1 MSHYENLSSYCFWS
15 KALGT
20 VEVSDV
26 DPVVK
31 INTKFKIGREEKVV
45 SAGSCFAQRISSYL
59 ANNGFNY
66 KIYESAH
73 PILGEDTAKQFNY
86 NIYSARYGNIY
97 TARQLLQLFKRA
109 FGLFEHKSDYWI
121 DKKNNFVD
129 PFRPFIQPN
138 GFNSSEEVVL
148 DRVQH
153 LKCVR
158 EMFQDM
164 DYFIFTLGLTECWIS
179 NEDGVAYPICPDVVS
194 NNTPSFSFKNFTVE
208 EVVDDISEF
217 NELLLKINKNA
228 KIVISVSPV
237 PLTATAIDQHVLVS
251 NTYSKAV
258 LRVAC
263 EDIVK
268 RHDNVCYFPSFEI
281 IDGSFNMGVYFDK
294 NKRTINSLGVSHV
307 MRVLAE
313 SYLTQQDNKQS
324 EPRKPIDDNSFR
336 DLQKI
341 TDLICD
347 EVVYDAEN
355 KNSLKEGT

>member
-1 MSHYENLSSYCFWS
+1 VSHYENLNNYSFWS
-15 KALGT
+15 KAVG
-20 VEVSDV
+20 VVPISEVN
-26 DPVVK
+26 PVVK
-31 INTKFKIGREEKVV
+31 IDTKFKIGREDKVV

-73 PILGEDTAKQFNY
+73 PILGEDTAKEFNY
-86 NIYSARYGNIY
+86 SIYSARYGNIY

-109 FGLFEHKSDYWI
+109 FGLFEHKNDYWV
-121 DKKNNFVD
+121 DKRGNFVD

-138 GFNSSEEVVL
+138 GYKSSEEVVL

-164 DYFIFTLGLTECWIS
+164 DYFVFTLGLTECWIS
-179 NEDGVAYPICPDVVS
+179 DEDGVVYPICPSVVS
-194 NNTPSFSFKNFTVE
+194 NNTSSFSFKNLTVE
-208 EVVDDISEF
+208 EVVNDISEF

-228 KIVISVSPV
+228 KIVLSVSPV
-237 PLTATAIDQHVLVS
+237 PLTATAIDQHVLIS

-263 EDIVK
+263 EGIVN
-268 RHDNVCYFPSFEI
+268 RHDNVSYFPSFEI
-281 IDGSFNMGVYFDK
+281 IDGSFNMGKYFDE
-294 NKRTINSLGVSHV
+294 NKRTINSLGVNHV

-313 SYLTQQDNKQS
+313 TYLTQDACKHS
-324 EPRKPIDDNSFR
+324 EPKKTIEDNSFLE
-336 DLQKI
+336 LQKL
-341 TDLICD
+341 TNVICD
-347 EVVYDAEN
+347 EVAYEA
-355 KNSLKEGT
+355 KN